1 MEIPPYDASSRPCS
15 ELLPP
20 CISVGDRQGNRPKG
34 DKPDVAPAT
43 WRVYVDC
50 TPRRVRLACSLRR
63 VGRRRHESRAA
74 SSSAAADS
82 DHVTGATAF
91 MDFHKPRYTPMSRR
105 RRIYEG
111 KAKVLYEGPEP
122 GTLIQHFK
130 DDATAFNA
138 KKHQVIEGKG
148 VLNNRISEY
157 VFQHLNDIGV
167 PTHFIRRLNMREQ
180 LIREVEIIPLEVVV
194 RNVAAGS
201 LSQRLGIEEGT
212 QLPRSII
219 EFYYKND
226 QLNDPMVSEEHI
238 TAFGWATPQE
248 IDDIMALAIR
258 VNDFLTGLF
267 LGIGIR
273 LVDFKMET
281 GRLWENDLM
290 RIVVA
295 DELSPDSCRLW
306 DIKSNEKLDKDRF
319 RRDLG
324 GLVEAYAEVAKRL
337 GIMSEGERPQGT
349 GPVLVKG

>member
-1 MEIPPYDASSRPCS
+1 
-15 ELLPP
+15 
-20 CISVGDRQGNRPKG
+20 
-34 DKPDVAPAT
+34 
-43 WRVYVDC
+43 
-50 TPRRVRLACSLRR
+50 
-63 VGRRRHESRAA
+63 
-74 SSSAAADS
+74 
-82 DHVTGATAF
+82 
-91 MDFHKPRYTPMSRR
+91 MDFLKPRYTPMSRR

-138 KKHQVIEGKG
+138 KKHEVIEGKG

-167 PTHFIRRLNMREQ
+167 PTHFIKRLNMREQ

-226 QLNDPMVSEEHI
+226 ALGDPMVSEEHI

-258 VNDFLTGLF
+258 VNDF
-267 LGIGIR
+267 
-273 LVDFKMET
+273 KMEC
-281 GRLWENDLM
+281 GRLWENEMM

-295 DELSPDSCRLW
+295 DEISPDSCRLW
-306 DIKSNEKLDKDRF
+306 DFKSNEKLDKDRF

-324 GLVEAYAEVAKRL
+324 GLLEAYTEVARRL
-337 GIMSEGERPQGT
+337 GIMSENERPQGT
-349 GPVLVKG
+349 GPVLVKS